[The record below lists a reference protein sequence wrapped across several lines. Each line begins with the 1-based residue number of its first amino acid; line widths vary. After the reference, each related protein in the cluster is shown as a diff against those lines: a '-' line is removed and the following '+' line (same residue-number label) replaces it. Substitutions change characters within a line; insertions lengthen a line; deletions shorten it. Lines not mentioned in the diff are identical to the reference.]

1 MTSPL
6 TPEVKVAKMSG
17 KPPYMAARRMKF
29 DTSGVSSGNSNLSAG
44 QATPGSVLRFG
55 VDDPDPHAFV

>member
-17 KPPYMAARRMKF
+17 NRVSAACRMEF
-29 DTSGVSSGNSNLSAG
+29 DTSGVSYGNSNLSAG
-44 QATPGSVLRFG
+44 QASTPGFTVRG
-55 VDDPDPHAFV
+55 RRP